1 MVYEIV
7 ITWSNTPSKQKYYTE
22 PALLLNKKLWDIMV
36 RNKEGLAK
44 ENMFKEWCRRVYMH
58 AEAHGGDEDDCY
70 KSLALDLLS
79 NDLTPEQR
87 LDPKYKI
94 RRDRVSGEERII
106 DKQRSWIN
114 HMLRKNLGDYRV
126 AYFIFNNG
134 LPEILDLE
142 RGRRAPDKAMIQ
154 NMLEELMMCHA
165 YLLQSILDRQEI
177 PTCKSRD
184 GYHPLTTRCGRRKDE
199 KAYRKQ
205 SGKWPRAPAY
215 RSKETAARELSTT
228 CLLQSNQS

>member
-1 MVYEIV
+1 MWPDVKNLQRKEAEADRADNTYVSLVWKLVEFLTHVMQQTWTLTMQGHATGQAQSSGHATKQAQSQADNTIEEECEEIVYEIV
-7 ITWSNTPSKQKYYTE
+7 ITWFNTPSKQKYYTE

-58 AEAHGGDEDDCY
+58 AEARGGDEDDCY

-94 RRDRVSGEERII
+94 RRDRVSAEEKIT

-134 LPEILDLE
+134 LPEILDLDL
-142 RGRRAPDKAMIQ
+142 GR
-154 NMLEELMMCHA
+154 
-165 YLLQSILDRQEI
+165 S
-177 PTCKSRD
+177 
-184 GYHPLTTRCGRRKDE
+184 TR
-199 KAYRKQ
+199 
-205 SGKWPRAPAY
+205 
-215 RSKETAARELSTT
+215 
-228 CLLQSNQS
+228 QSNVTEHA